1 MTIIRLARTG
11 RNYTV
16 ALLDGTRLIRVASSA
31 VSFADAERES
41 KAKISKMRKG
51 GSLAA

>member
-16 ALLDGTRLIRVASSA
+16 ARLDGTRLIRVASSA
-31 VSFADAERES
+31 VSFADAENR
-41 KAKISKMRKG
+41 
-51 GSLAA
+51 AAA